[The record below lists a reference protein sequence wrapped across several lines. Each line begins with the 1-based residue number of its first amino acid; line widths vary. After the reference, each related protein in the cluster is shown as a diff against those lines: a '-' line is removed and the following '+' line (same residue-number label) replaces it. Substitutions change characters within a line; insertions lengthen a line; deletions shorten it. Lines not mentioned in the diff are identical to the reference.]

1 MTTHAAAPGGD
12 GGVPDLAG
20 LDATAQADLIRRGE
34 LSALEAVE
42 AAISRID
49 AVNPQLNA
57 VITPLYD
64 GARAAAAA
72 LDRSRPAGGAAGGAD
87 GSAPFGGVPFLIK
100 DLMVHTAGDRY
111 CAGMPVLKAID
122 HRPAHDTELAVRFRR
137 AGLVVLGKTNTP
149 EWGSLPTTEP
159 LAFGAT
165 RNPWHLD
172 HSPSGSSGGSAAA
185 VASGMVPMASGG
197 DGGGSIRVPASACGL
212 FGLKPSRGRVPSGP
226 DHGEVWGGFA
236 SEGVL
241 SRSVRDSAAALDAI
255 TEAQQGDANV
265 APPPSRPYLRE
276 VGAPAGRLRIGV
288 LTQAPG
294 QLHDVHPDCVVAV
307 SDAAQLLA
315 ELGHDVEVGH
325 PAALD
330 EGAEF
335 RRHFGVIVSA
345 HAAADFDHWER
356 VVGRP
361 LTEDD
366 IEPVDWAMVQRAK
379 ARPTGRYLESVTW
392 VDQWRRRLCSW
403 WADADL
409 LLTPTMANPPVRL
422 GELVHTAE
430 DPMAGMAKAGP
441 SIVFTAPFNASG
453 QPAMSVPLWWNDAG
467 LPVGVQLVAAPWRE
481 DVLFRVAAQLEAAR
495 PWAGRR
501 PPVWAG

>member
-1 MTTHAAAPGGD
+1 MATESGSGGE
-12 GGVPDLAG
+12 DLAS
-20 LDATAQADLIRRGE
+20 LDATAQAELIRRGE

-42 AAISRID
+42 AAIGRIE
-49 AVNPQLNA
+49 AVNPQINA

-64 GARAAAAA
+64 GARAAAVA
-72 LDRSRPAGGAAGGAD
+72 LDRARPAWGD
-87 GSAPFGGVPFLIK
+87 HTLAPFAGVPFLIK

-122 HRPAHDTELAVRFRR
+122 YRPAHDTELAVRFRR

-212 FGLKPSRGRVPSGP
+212 FGLKPARGRVPSGP

-236 SEGVL
+236 SEGVI
-241 SRSVRDSAAALDAI
+241 SRSVRDSAAALDAVAG
-255 TEAQQGDANV
+255 AQWGDANV
-265 APPPSRPYLRE
+265 APPPGRPYRRE
-276 VGAPAGRLRIGV
+276 VGAPVGRLRIGV

-294 QLHDVHPDCVVAV
+294 QIHEVHPDCVVAV

-315 ELGHDVEVGH
+315 ELGHEVETGH

-330 EGAEF
+330 EAAEF

-361 LTEDD
+361 LTEAD
-366 IEPVDWAMVQRAK
+366 IEPVDWAVVQRAK

-403 WADADL
+403 WVDVDL

-441 SIVFTAPFNASG
+441 SIVFTSPFNASG

-467 LPVGVQLVAAPWRE
+467 LPVGVQLVGAPWRE
-481 DVLFRVAAQLEAAR
+481 DVLFRVAAQLESAR
-495 PWAGRR
+495 PWAERR
-501 PPVWAG
+501 PPVWAGSPAAG

>member
-255 TEAQQGDANV
+255 TGAQQGDANV

>member
-1 MTTHAAAPGGD
+1 MATESGSGTE
-12 GGVPDLAG
+12 DLAS
-20 LDATAQADLIRRGE
+20 LDATAQAELIRRGE

-42 AAISRID
+42 AAIDRIE
-49 AVNPQLNA
+49 AVNPRLNA

-64 GARAAAAA
+64 GARAAAVA
-72 LDRSRPAGGAAGGAD
+72 LDRARPAGGDPTA
-87 GSAPFGGVPFLIK
+87 APFTGVPFLIK

-122 HRPAHDTELAVRFRR
+122 HRPAYDTELAVRFRR

-165 RNPWHLD
+165 RNPWHPD

-212 FGLKPSRGRVPSGP
+212 FGLKPARGRVPSGP

-236 SEGVL
+236 SEGVI
-241 SRSVRDSAAALDAI
+241 SRSVRDSAAALDAVAG
-255 TEAQQGDANV
+255 AQRGDANV
-265 APPPSRPYLRE
+265 APPPGRPYRRE
-276 VGAPAGRLRIGV
+276 VGAPVGRLRIGV
-288 LTQAPG
+288 LAQAPG
-294 QLHDVHPDCVVAV
+294 EIHEVHPDCVVAV
-307 SDAAQLLA
+307 SDAAQLLV
-315 ELGHDVEVGH
+315 ELGHEVEVGH

-330 EGAEF
+330 EAAEF

-361 LTEDD
+361 LTEAD

-403 WADADL
+403 WADTDL

-441 SIVFTAPFNASG
+441 SIVFTSPFNASG

-495 PWAGRR
+495 PWGGRR
-501 PPVWAG
+501 PPVWAGGPVAG